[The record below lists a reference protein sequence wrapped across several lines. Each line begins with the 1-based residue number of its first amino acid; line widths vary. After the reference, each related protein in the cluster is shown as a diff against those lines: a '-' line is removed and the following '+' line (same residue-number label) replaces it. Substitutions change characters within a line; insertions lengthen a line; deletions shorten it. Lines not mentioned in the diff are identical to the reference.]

1 MELQIVFVSNYI
13 NHHQIPFCQELHQKL
28 GEGFCFIQTQAM
40 DQERV
45 QMGWNGQ
52 EKLPFVKYYEEQPQE
67 CDRWIMESR
76 VVLFG
81 GTDEEGYIAPR
92 LEAGKP
98 VFRYCERMYKTGQWK
113 AVSPRGLK
121 KKYHDHTRYRKAPVY
136 LMCAGAY
143 VPSDYHIVRAYPGKM
158 YQWGYF
164 PECKT
169 YDVEKLMGGKGWSAE
184 EEAVRERSGENGRMY
199 LGEEDSIRSGEK
211 RQASTCRGG
220 ESEKLP
226 YLLWAARF
234 IDWKHPQLP
243 VKMAAGLKARGCRF
257 HMDIIG
263 GGELEEEVK
272 GLVKALQVEDC
283 VSLLGFRK
291 PEEVR
296 TYMEKADIYLVT
308 SDRQEGWGAVV
319 NEAMNSGCAVVANHM
334 IGAVPYL
341 IDPERNGKVYYD
353 KDEAML
359 LDMLTELCRDKSM
372 CRRLGEEA
380 YRTITR
386 EWNPQVAAARFL
398 ELLDRLEILHVEGGA
413 AGAVSTEDACSSA
426 PAAGACSCAPAPTTG
441 PCSPA
446 PVIGEFAMKRLLK
459 RRAAANRR
467 DLQ

>member
-1 MELQIVFVSNYI
+1 MELQVVFVSNYI
-13 NHHQIPFCQELHQKL
+13 NHHQIPLCEELYQKL
-28 GEGFCFIQTQAM
+28 GEGFYFIQTQAM
-40 DQERV
+40 DRERV

-52 EKLPFVKYYEEQPQE
+52 EKRPYVKHYEEQPEE
-67 CDRWIMESR
+67 CERFIMESR

-92 LEAGKP
+92 LKAGKP
-98 VFRYCERMYKTGQWK
+98 VLRYCERMYKTGQWK

-158 YQWGYF
+158 YKWGYF

-169 YDVEKLMGGKGWSAE
+169 YDVDELMSGKGWKP
-184 EEAVRERSGENGRMY
+184 ENECDGGPRKECGLSDGMR
-199 LGEEDSIRSGEK
+199 GQSDEK
-211 RQASTCRGG
+211 V
-220 ESEKLP
+220 P

-272 GLVKALQVEDC
+272 RLVQELHVEDC
-283 VSLLGFRK
+283 VSLPGFRK

-296 TYMEKADIYLVT
+296 RYMEKADIYLVT
-308 SDRQEGWGAVV
+308 SDREEGWGAVV

-341 IDPERNGKVYYD
+341 IDPERNGRIYYD
-353 KDEAML
+353 KKEAML
-359 LDMLTELCRDKSM
+359 LDMLTELCGDKKL

-380 YRTITR
+380 YRTIVQ
-386 EWNPQVAAARFL
+386 EWNPRVAAKRLL
-398 ELLDRLEILHVEGGA
+398 ELLERLDLLHVADEA
-413 AGAVSTEDACSSA
+413 PVSGSCS
-426 PAAGACSCAPAPTTG
+426 PASKLCAPTSG

-446 PVIGEFAMKRLLK
+446 PVVGELAMKRYLK
-459 RRAAANRR
+459 CRAEANRR
-467 DLQ
+467 K